1 MTSDKLKNELISLIK
16 QEESTEIL
24 NALKTILS
32 RNHSENVL
40 REKLELRA
48 KKASEEIGEGKLYT
62 TDEVI
67 QILNEPGLSNEL

>member
-1 MTSDKLKNELISLIK
+1 MKSDKLKNELISLIK

-48 KKASEEIGEGKLYT
+48 KKAGEEIDKGKLYT